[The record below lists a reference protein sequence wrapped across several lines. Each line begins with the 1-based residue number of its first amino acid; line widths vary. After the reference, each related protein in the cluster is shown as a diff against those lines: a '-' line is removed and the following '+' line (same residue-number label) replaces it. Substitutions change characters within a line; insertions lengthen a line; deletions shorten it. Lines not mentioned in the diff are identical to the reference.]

1 MMRTKQLTTV
11 PELETVEEMEGIQKR
26 EFCEKK
32 VYLLQGETLKILTLE
47 EGGRAVLVI
56 VCLRW
61 MNE

>member
-1 MMRTKQLTTV
+1 MTV
-11 PELETVEEMEGIQKR
+11 LDLETVEEMEGIQKR